1 MGKSSLHY
9 NAIKMFIKTSHLQSR
24 QYLTRKDFD
33 RIFAHYDTDTT
44 GYLDKEEVMA
54 LLNDILKYHE
64 SSDAHIPVP
73 VLKVSVYFWVHLGK
87 GAWGDRWDTLAP
99 NFRWMKLLNY
109 SI

>member
-9 NAIKMFIKTSHLQSR
+9 KAIKMFIKTSHLQSR

-99 NFRWMKLLNY
+99 NFRWMKLLN
-109 SI
+109 